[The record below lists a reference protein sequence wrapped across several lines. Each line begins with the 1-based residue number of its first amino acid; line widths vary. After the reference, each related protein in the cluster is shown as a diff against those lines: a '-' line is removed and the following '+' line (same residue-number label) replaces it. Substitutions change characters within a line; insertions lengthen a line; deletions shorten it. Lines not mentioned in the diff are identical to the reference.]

1 MLSPYLEVLRINGS
15 WRFSLAGLI
24 LRLPMSMIGI
34 SIILLIK
41 ASYGNYS
48 LAGLVSALN
57 IIATALC
64 APTIARYVDRLG
76 QRRVMLPLLMIGI
89 GANAAFLLSAIA
101 HASPV
106 LVAIFSIVAGA
117 AWGAPGA
124 FVRAR
129 WANALKERPK
139 DLTTAYAF
147 ESAIDELVYI
157 VGPVLSTVL
166 GTAFHP
172 GVGFVLICLFL
183 TLGGLWFFS
192 QRSSEPAPRPGSEA
206 LRHRSVLRNPAVI
219 VMVLTYIAMGSMF
232 GANDVAVVEFAAAL
246 GAPSMSGVLLAFFS
260 VGSLVAGLWYG
271 SRTWTQPLWR
281 LFAYGVILLAIGT
294 STYLLAHSLL
304 VMAIVM
310 TLTGIA
316 CAPTMTNVNT
326 IIARVV
332 DADRLTEG
340 LTWVGTSLNIGLSLG
355 SAAAGP
361 AIDAGGA
368 HGGYLVM
375 VGAAWAMA
383 VIMILGLPVL
393 RRAVPLLHPRSGE

>member
-1 MLSPYLEVLRINGS
+1 MLGPYLDVLGINGS

-34 SIILLIK
+34 SIVLLIK

-48 LAGLVSALN
+48 LAGLMSALN

-64 APTIARYVDRLG
+64 APAIARRVDRLG
-76 QRRVMLPLLMIGI
+76 QRRVMGPLLALGI
-89 GANAAFLLSAIA
+89 GANAAFLVAALL
-101 HASPV
+101 HAPPL
-106 LVAIFSIVAGA
+106 LVALFSIVAGA
-117 AWGAPGA
+117 CWGAPGA

-129 WANALKERPK
+129 WANALKDRPK

-157 VGPVLSTVL
+157 VGPILSTVL
-166 GTAFHP
+166 GTALHP
-172 GVGFVLICLFL
+172 GVGFILICLFL
-183 TLGGLWFFS
+183 TVGGLWFFS
-192 QRSSEPAPRPGSEA
+192 QRSSEPAPRPRAEGV
-206 LRHRSVLRNPAVI
+206 RHRSVLRNPGVI

-271 SRTWTQPLWR
+271 ARTWRQPLWR
-281 LFAYGVILLAIGT
+281 LFAVGVLLLALGT
-294 STYLLAHSLL
+294 SAYLLAQSLL

-310 TLTGIA
+310 TLTGVA

-326 IIARVV
+326 IIARIVE
-332 DADRLTEG
+332 ADRLTEG

-361 AIDAGGA
+361 AIDEGGA

-375 VGAAWAMA
+375 VGAAWLMVA
-383 VIMILGLPVL
+383 IMILGLAPL
-393 RRAVPLLHPRSGE
+393 RRAVSRLRPRPGG